1 MPASLSFFQ
10 GDHPPHIGATVLDW
24 ISWPF
29 WFSATNHRHHKKT
42 PLLISITS
50 FVKIISLYPDPR
62 AGGLAGSLASVV
74 LGSWPGPRFC
84 FSFFPKP
91 GYKLSCRRGLVTCS
105 ILSLAGW
112 TLVLLS
118 SNLQIILALYIGEL

>member
-84 FSFFPKP
+84 FSFFPKTWIQIV
-91 GYKLSCRRGLVTCS
+91 LQTWSCHLLNIIPCRLDSRA
-105 ILSLAGW
+105 SL
-112 TLVLLS
+112 L
-118 SNLQIILALYIGEL
+118 